1 MRIEIQKLNTC
12 CFFGHRKIISDDKL
26 VNDITSAIEN
36 LIINHHVDTFLF
48 GSKSQFDRLC
58 YKIVSRF
65 KTKYPNLKRIYV
77 RAEFPYI
84 DDQYRSYLLERYE
97 DTYFPDQLYHAGKA
111 VYIER
116 NYEMIQNSKY
126 AIIYY
131 KKNYIP
137 PHQHYKKDLLL
148 RPSKGGTKIAYEYS
162 KQKGLLICNVYCP

>member
-97 DTYFPDQLYHAGKA
+97 DTYFPDQLYHAGKE

-131 KKNYIP
+131 NKNYIP
-137 PHQHYKKDLLL
+137 PHQHYKL
-148 RPSKGGTKIAYEYS
+148 RPSKGGTKIAYEYA

>member
-84 DDQYRSYLLERYE
+84 DDQYRSYLLERYA

-131 KKNYIP
+131 NKNYIL

-148 RPSKGGTKIAYEYS
+148 RPSKGGTKISYEYA

>member
-12 CFFGHRKIISDDKL
+12 CFFGHRKIISNDKL

-131 KKNYIP
+131 NKNYIP

-148 RPSKGGTKIAYEYS
+148 RPSKGGTKIAYEYV

>member
-131 KKNYIP
+131 NKNYIP

-148 RPSKGGTKIAYEYS
+148 RPSKGGTKISYEYA

>member
-12 CFFGHRKIISDDKL
+12 CFFGRRKIISDDKL

-58 YKIVSRF
+58 YKIVSIF

-131 KKNYIP
+131 NKNYIP
-137 PHQHYKKDLLL
+137 PHHHYKK
-148 RPSKGGTKIAYEYS
+148 RPLVASIKRRYKNR
-162 KQKGLLICNVYCP
+162 L